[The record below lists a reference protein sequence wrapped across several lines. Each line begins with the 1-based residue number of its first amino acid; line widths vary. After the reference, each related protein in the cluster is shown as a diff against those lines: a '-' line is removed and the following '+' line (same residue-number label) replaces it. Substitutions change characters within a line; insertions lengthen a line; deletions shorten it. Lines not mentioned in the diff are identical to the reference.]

1 LWEDKVNT
9 GDLVKIR
16 GDRGG
21 PVRNLI
27 PELPRALGILIPDG
41 TPAVVLETGPTSSR
55 VLLES
60 KLLWIYNNDMEVISE
75 SR

>member
-1 LWEDKVNT
+1 MRK

-16 GDRGG
+16 GFRGG
-21 PVRNLI
+21 PVRNMI
-27 PELPRALGILIPDG
+27 PELPHALGILIPHG

-60 KLLWIYNNDMEVISE
+60 KQLWIYNNDMEVVNE
-75 SR
+75 GR

>member
-1 LWEDKVNT
+1 MKP

-16 GDRGG
+16 GFRGG

-27 PELPRALGILIPDG
+27 PGLPHALGILIPHG

-60 KLLWIYNNDMEVISE
+60 KLLWIYNIDMEPVDAT
-75 SR
+75 R